1 MLQKLADQYLWVIC
15 AILLVNLY
23 QRRIADSEKK
33 RFATIYIAV
42 LAMVFD
48 IFLVVIISRSWP
60 TWTAVIGLA
69 IVVVLGIIFRK
80 RVWPFRLHCV
90 SCGARL
96 DTRHVIGH
104 DDNLCPDCW
113 AKAHPEEA
121 AKQAEED
128 AKKAEPQLPQ
138 EQDYSTA
145 DSVDTIDWDLW
156 DPQETCVITYL
167 FQGKGEKQEVLL
179 IDKKRGLGNGLVN
192 APGGHVELAET
203 AEEAAIREFDEETGV
218 KISDIHHM
226 GILNFQF
233 KDGLTMRGHVF
244 FAYSYEG
251 EMHETDE
258 ARPFWCP
265 VAEIPYD
272 KMWEDDHLWL
282 PKALDGEH
290 FQGYFIFDDRVMVD
304 SRLDILPQAEAEQEE

>member
-33 RFATIYIAV
+33 RFATIYIAA

-48 IFLVVIISRSWP
+48 VFLVIIISQNWP
-60 TWTAVIGLA
+60 QWTAIIALA
-69 IVVVLGIIFRK
+69 VVLVLGIVFRK
-80 RVWPFRLHCV
+80 RVWPFRLHCA
-90 SCGARL
+90 SCGTKLNL
-96 DTRHVIGH
+96 DHIIGH

-113 AKAHPEEA
+113 AKSHPEEA
-121 AKQAEED
+121 AKQTEED
-128 AKKAEPQLPQ
+128 AKKNAPQLAE
-138 EQDYSTA
+138 EQDYSA
-145 DSVDTIDWDLW
+145 ANDVREIDWDLW
-156 DPQETCVITYL
+156 APKETCVITYL
-167 FQGKGEKQEVLL
+167 FQGEGPDKQVLL

-233 KDGLTMRGHVF
+233 KDGLSMRGHVF

-265 VAEIPYD
+265 VDEIPYE
-272 KMWEDDHLWL
+272 KMWQDDHLWL
-282 PKALDGEH
+282 PKALEGQR
-290 FQGYFIFDDRVMVD
+290 FQGFFIFDDRLMT
-304 SRLDILPQAEAEQEE
+304 SSKLDILPTQENEE